1 MMNKLDIDGVA
12 GEIRN
17 TIEYNVK
24 HIHDERNKPPSLLVI
39 KTTNDV
45 GTNSYYK
52 QIEKTAKSLGINVVL
67 KSNIESALF
76 EITNQIA
83 IDNSANAAYF
93 KDDPIYGNVMI
104 EHNMFST
111 TSDNTRSLKKYDGIL
126 VLLPI
131 KYSNDNVNNY
141 HILQNVIPKE
151 LDVDRIS
158 TSNGNHSNA
167 YLPATVEAVVDILE
181 YNDIPI
187 AGKHVVVLGRSEN
200 LGLPFVHEFINR
212 DGLVTVLHSKVGE
225 RLPLFLA
232 TADIIISTVGK
243 AHMFSVGDISN
254 DAVVIDVGCS
264 MNTDGKLCGDF
275 NPDGVENTRI
285 RYTPVPNGVGK
296 ITTLEL
302 LLNTVSPERK
312 YYISK

>member
-1 MMNKLDIDGVA
+1 MMMNKLDIDGVA

-17 TIEYNVK
+17 TIEYNVM
-24 HIHDERNKPPSLLVI
+24 HIQDERNKPPSLLVI
-39 KTTNDV
+39 KTTDDV
-45 GTNSYYK
+45 GTNSYCK
-52 QIEKTAKSLGINVVL
+52 QIEKTANSLGIDVVL
-67 KSNIESALF
+67 KSTIESALF
-76 EITNQIA
+76 RITNQIA
-83 IDNSANAAYF
+83 IKNKITASYKDNSIYKNAILEY
-93 KDDPIYGNVMI
+93 
-104 EHNMFST
+104 ST
-111 TSDNTRSLKKYDGIL
+111 IPPNIRSLIEYDGIL

-131 KYSNDNVNNY
+131 KYSDTNINNY
-141 HILQNVIPKE
+141 HMLQDIIPKE

-158 TSNGNHSNA
+158 TYNKNRNKT

-200 LGLPFVHEFINR
+200 LGLPFAHEFINR

-264 MNTDGKLCGDF
+264 MNADGKLCGDF

-312 YYISK
+312 YYTSK

>member
-17 TIEYNVK
+17 TIEYNVR
-24 HIHDERNKPPSLLVI
+24 HIYDEKNKPPKLLVI
-39 KTTNDV
+39 KTTDDV

-52 QIEKTAKSLGINVVL
+52 QIEKTAKSLDIDVVL
-67 KSNIESALF
+67 KSNIDSALF

-83 IDNSANAAYF
+83 IDSSANADYF
-93 KDDPIYGNVMI
+93 KDYSLHENVML
-104 EHNMFST
+104 EHNMLST
-111 TSDNTRSLKKYDGIL
+111 TSVNTRILKECDGIL

-131 KYSNDNVNNY
+131 KYSDNNVNNY
-141 HILQNVIPKE
+141 RLLQNTIPQE

-158 TSNGNHSNA
+158 TSNGNYNNT
-167 YLPATVEAVVDILE
+167 YLPATVEAVMDILE
-181 YNDIPI
+181 YNDISI

-200 LGLPFVHEFINR
+200 LGLPFAREFINR

-243 AHMFSVGDISN
+243 AHMFSVEDISN

-264 MNTDGKLCGDF
+264 MNADGKLCGDF

-285 RYTPVPNGVGK
+285 RDTPVPHGVGE

-312 YYISK
+312 YYTTK